1 MLKNP
6 FQVTFDELNEV
17 SSGSLKLAEPPSSSQ
32 SDLKKHVLSSIND
45 RKKPFKCIICDI
57 SYAYKKDLNDHKAA
71 AHEIAMPYS
80 CANCNSG
87 FFRKQELL
95 EHVLSSH
102 DGKGA
107 EVYQITE
114 GLDSENNL
122 ELR

>member
-6 FQVTFDELNEV
+6 FQVTCDELIGL
-17 SSGSLKLAEPPSSSQ
+17 SSGSSKLPEPPSSSQ
-32 SDLKKHVLSSIND
+32 SD
-45 RKKPFKCIICDI
+45 RKKPFKCIICEI

-87 FFRKQELL
+87 FFKKQELL
-95 EHVLSSH
+95 EHVSSSH

-107 EVYQITE
+107 EVYQTTE
-114 GLDSENNL
+114 GLESEKALN
-122 ELR
+122 